1 MRRIRRILSR
11 LASQSKRI
19 LPGND
24 EPVGMIESEH
34 FIFGSGAVL
43 KVLDRILGVLLILG
57 GLGHT
62 AGSLQAYKADQMTL
76 LWSLSASLFV
86 FLLAAVNLV
95 RAGRPR
101 DAPLAW
107 LGLIGGLCF
116 IATSLRFG
124 WLIGNVF
131 DFRPLIFIL
140 ITLGL
145 CTMCVRTLF
154 HRQ

>member
-1 MRRIRRILSR
+1 LKIVDRILS
-11 LASQSKRI
+11 
-19 LPGND
+19 
-24 EPVGMIESEH
+24 
-34 FIFGSGAVL
+34 
-43 KVLDRILGVLLILG
+43 VLLILG

-76 LWSLSASLFV
+76 LWSLSASLFI

-101 DAPLAW
+101 DVPLAW

-116 IATSLRFG
+116 ITTSLRFG
-124 WLIGNVF
+124 SLIGNFF
-131 DFRPLIFIL
+131 DFRPLIFVL

-154 HRQ
+154 LRQ